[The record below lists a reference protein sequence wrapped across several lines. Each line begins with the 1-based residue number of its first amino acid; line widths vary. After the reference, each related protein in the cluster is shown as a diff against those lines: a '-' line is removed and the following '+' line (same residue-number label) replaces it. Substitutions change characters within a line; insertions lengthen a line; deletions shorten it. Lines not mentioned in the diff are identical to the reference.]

1 MRRLFVDT
9 FYLVALLYRRDAWHH
24 RVAAFSQTLTPED
37 ALLTTDAILVEFLA
51 ALSGRGEH
59 LRHEAAL
66 TTRGLLDR
74 PRPNIT
80 VIQQDRVLFLE
91 GLTLY
96 ERRLD
101 KQYSLTD
108 CISMQ
113 VMRRE
118 SVTDILTNDHHF
130 TQEGFRVLFS

>member
-1 MRRLFVDT
+1 MSRLFVDT
-9 FYLVALLYRRDAWHH
+9 FYLVALLYRRDAWHD
-24 RVAAFSQTLTPED
+24 RTVAFSQTLTSDD

-51 ALSGRGEH
+51 AFSNKGQH
-59 LRHEAAL
+59 LRQEAAI
-66 TTRGLLDR
+66 TAHHLLDR
-74 PRPNIT
+74 PN
-80 VIQQDRVLFLE
+80 VIVIPQDRMLFLE
-91 GLTLY
+91 GLDLY

-113 VMRRE
+113 VMHRE
-118 SVTDILTNDHHF
+118 GITEVLTNDHHF